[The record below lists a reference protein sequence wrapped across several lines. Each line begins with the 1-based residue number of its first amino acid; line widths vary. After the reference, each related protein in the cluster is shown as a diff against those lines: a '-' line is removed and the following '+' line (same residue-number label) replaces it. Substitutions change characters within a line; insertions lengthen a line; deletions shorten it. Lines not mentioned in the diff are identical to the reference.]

1 MGGILT
7 VRLTF
12 YRYISDCRHD
22 YKLPKYIFAMSRNI
36 IQFNGFVLDLNKRVG
51 KTITKN
57 EIAKQAAEDDLELSN
72 RILQTVFSIRT
83 EETSIDLLS
92 ATSDEFEI
100 LCKRVRFPN
109 TFSILSKKI
118 LNFMCNTN
126 DSVKTL
132 ICYIAANIEYMS
144 NKIELNEDVINR
156 TTLNYEKLKVAIRVL
171 KENEFIIS
179 TTKKGLYVINHNHI
193 FFGDYNK
200 FVKAYIKLYRKSLR
214 PEVTYDGSKI
224 ILPKDYGK

>member
-12 YRYISDCRHD
+12 KRYISDYR
-22 YKLPKYIFAMSRNI
+22 YEYRLLKYIFAMSRNI
-36 IQFNGFVLDLNKRVG
+36 IQFNGFVLDLDKRVG
-51 KTITKN
+51 KTITKH
-57 EIAKQAAEDDLELSN
+57 EIAKQAAKDDLELSN

-100 LCKRVRFPN
+100 LCRKVKYPN

-118 LNFMCNTN
+118 LNFMCSAN

-144 NKIELNEDVINR
+144 NKIELNEDIINR
-156 TTLNYEKLKVAIRVL
+156 TTLNVDKLKVAIRIL
-171 KENEFIIS
+171 KENEYIIS
-179 TTKKGLYVINHNHI
+179 TTKKGLYVVNHNHI

-200 FVKAYIKLYRKSLR
+200 FIKAYIKLYRKSLR

-224 ILPKDYGK
+224 ILPKNYGK

>member
-1 MGGILT
+1 MGKNVLQ
-7 VRLTF
+7 
-12 YRYISDCRHD
+12 
-22 YKLPKYIFAMSRNI
+22 M
-36 IQFNGFVLDLNKRVG
+36 NGFVIDLNKKVG
-51 KTITKN
+51 KTITKK
-57 EIAKQAAEDDLELSN
+57 EIARQAIEDDINLSN

-100 LCKRVRFPN
+100 LCRKVKYPN

-126 DSVKTL
+126 DAVKTL

-144 NKIELNEDVINR
+144 NKIELNEDIINR
-156 TTLNYEKLKVAIRVL
+156 TTLTIDKFKTAIRIL
-171 KENEFIIS
+171 KENEYIIS
-179 TTKKGLYVINHNHI
+179 TTKRGLYVVNHNHI

-200 FVKAYIKLYRKSLR
+200 FIKAYIKLYRKSLR

-224 ILPKDYGK
+224 ILPKDYGE

>member
-12 YRYISDCRHD
+12 KRYISDYR
-22 YKLPKYIFAMSRNI
+22 YEYRLLKYIFAMSRNI
-36 IQFNGFVLDLNKRVG
+36 IQFNGFVLDLDKRVG
-51 KTITKN
+51 KTITKH
-57 EIAKQAAEDDLELSN
+57 EIAKQAAKDDLELSN

-100 LCKRVRFPN
+100 LCRKVKYPN

-118 LNFMCNTN
+118 LNFMCSTN

-144 NKIELNEDVINR
+144 NKIEFNEDIINR
-156 TTLNYEKLKVAIRVL
+156 TTLTVDKLKVAIRIL
-171 KENEFIIS
+171 KENEYIIS
-179 TTKKGLYVINHNHI
+179 TTKKGLYVVNHNHI

-200 FVKAYIKLYRKSLR
+200 FIKAYIKLYRKSLR

-224 ILPKDYGK
+224 ILPKNYGK

>member
-12 YRYISDCRHD
+12 KCYINGYRHKYR
-22 YKLPKYIFAMSRNI
+22 LPKYIFAMSRNI
-36 IQFNGFVLDLNKRVG
+36 VQFNSFVLDLNKRVT
-51 KTITKN
+51 KTITKR
-57 EIAKQAAEDDLELSN
+57 EIAKQAAEDDLELSD
-72 RILQTVFSIRT
+72 RILQTIFSIRT
-83 EETSIDLLS
+83 EESSIDLLS

-100 LCKRVRFPN
+100 LYKKIKYPN
-109 TFSILSKKI
+109 TFSILSKRI
-118 LNFMCNTN
+118 LNFMCTAN

-156 TTLNYEKLKVAIRVL
+156 TTLNHEKLKVAIRVL

-179 TTKKGLYVINHNHI
+179 TTKKGLYVVNHNHI

-200 FVKAYIKLYRKSLR
+200 FIRAYIKLYRKALR
-214 PEVTYDGSKI
+214 PETTYDGKKI

>member
-12 YRYISDCRHD
+12 KRYISDYR
-22 YKLPKYIFAMSRNI
+22 YEYRLLKYIFAMSRNI
-36 IQFNGFVLDLNKRVG
+36 IQFNGFVLDLDKRVG
-51 KTITKN
+51 KTITKH
-57 EIAKQAAEDDLELSN
+57 EIAKQAAKDDLELSN

-100 LCKRVRFPN
+100 LCRKVKYPN

-118 LNFMCNTN
+118 LNFMCSTN

-144 NKIELNEDVINR
+144 NKIELNEDIINR
-156 TTLNYEKLKVAIRVL
+156 TTLNVDKLKVAIRIL
-171 KENEFIIS
+171 KENEYIIS
-179 TTKKGLYVINHNHI
+179 TTKKGLYVVNHNHI

-200 FVKAYIKLYRKSLR
+200 FIKAYIKLYRKSLR

-224 ILPKDYGK
+224 ILPKNYGK

>member
-12 YRYISDCRHD
+12 YRYISNCGHD

-36 IQFNGFVLDLNKRVG
+36 IQFNSFVLDLNKRVG

-100 LCKRVRFPN
+100 LCKKVRFPN

-118 LNFMCNTN
+118 LNFMCNAN

>member
-12 YRYISDCRHD
+12 YRYISGCRRD
-22 YKLPKYIFAMSRNI
+22 YKLPKYIFAMNRNI

-118 LNFMCNTN
+118 LNFMCNAN

>member
-12 YRYISDCRHD
+12 KRYISGCGYK

-36 IQFNGFVLDLNKRVG
+36 IQFNGFVVDLNKRVG
-51 KTITKN
+51 KTITKR
-57 EIAKQAAEDDLELSN
+57 EIAKQAAEDDLELSD

-100 LCKRVRFPN
+100 LCKKIKYPN
-109 TFSILSKKI
+109 TFSILSKTI
-118 LNFMCNTN
+118 LNFMCTAN

-156 TTLNYEKLKVAIRVL
+156 TTLNY
-171 KENEFIIS
+171 
-179 TTKKGLYVINHNHI
+179 
-193 FFGDYNK
+193 
-200 FVKAYIKLYRKSLR
+200 
-214 PEVTYDGSKI
+214 
-224 ILPKDYGK
+224 